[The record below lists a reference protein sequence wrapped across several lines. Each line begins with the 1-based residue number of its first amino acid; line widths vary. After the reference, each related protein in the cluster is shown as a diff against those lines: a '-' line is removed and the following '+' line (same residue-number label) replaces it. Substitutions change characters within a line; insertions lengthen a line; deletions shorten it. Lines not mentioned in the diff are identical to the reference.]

1 MPLISPVYQPIPEFT
16 MPIYEYTCSACGA
29 ESEILQKLADPPARK
44 CPVCGKSKLSKQI
57 SAAGFR
63 LSGGGW
69 YETDFK
75 KDGQKNIAGDK
86 PAPVAAT
93 ASSDSKK
100 PDAGSKPDSTAKPA
114 KAEKKA
120 DSKSDSKSDGKSGKK
135 KAAAAA

>member
-1 MPLISPVYQPIPEFT
+1 

-100 PDAGSKPDSTAKPA
+100 PDGGSKPDSTAKPA
-114 KAEKKA
+114 KAEMKAEKKA
-120 DSKSDSKSDGKSGKK
+120 DSKPDGKSGKK